1 MTIFQKENFSNLIIS
16 QAWITINQNELNKI
30 RFRYKNFYDKTF
42 KDNKKNI
49 IFFLS
54 VPEFSNGISMESCS
68 RFPKYVI
75 KKKDCISAPKNSLRI
90 QKNHKINQKSNPK
103 LKRVLEAILFF
114 KSI

>member
-1 MTIFQKENFSNLIIS
+1 MTKL
-16 QAWITINQNELNKI
+16 
-30 RFRYKNFYDKTF
+30 

-75 KKKDCISAPKNSLRI
+75 KKKDLYQTKEFIKDP
-90 QKNHKINQKSNPK
+90 KNHKINQNPI
-103 LKRVLEAILFF
+103 RN
-114 KSI
+114 